1 LKFKAKAALIIGS
14 EVLTPGQEYDSK
26 ELKVADKYV
35 KSWIESGLVEE
46 VDENESKNNDDAGG
60 NETVSSG
67 GKRSRRRSDSKSEKD
82 GE

>member
-1 LKFKAKAALIIGS
+1 MKFKAKSALIIGS

-60 NETVSSG
+60 DETVSSG
-67 GKRSRRRSDSKSEKD
+67 GKRSGRRSDSKSEED